1 MIIDKIRATLRGFYP
16 YRGDPIYER
25 YLDYNNST
33 FHIYSI
39 VYTNMVYEQKKETRE
54 CKEENNLINI
64 IELKIENQDRLIGT
78 DILHPRFSWKL
89 TGEKSGI
96 TQIAYQ
102 INVFEEETSGI
113 REIIWDS
120 NKISSMETLNIQY
133 QGPSL
138 QSRRIYYWQVR
149 VWCSNGEES
158 AWSHEGQWE
167 MGLLHGDD
175 WVAKWVEPNQ
185 ENVTEEPELTL
196 EDMFINKKKS
206 TQLSPE
212 ERLHP
217 PKLVRKSFEV
227 HDKKVV
233 KARLYFTSHGLY
245 HAKVNGQSITAAE
258 LTPDFTS
265 YANYL
270 QYQTYDVLPYLT
282 EGENV
287 LGVILADGW
296 YAGRISI
303 PGGSAQF
310 GNRLGLLAQLEITYS
325 DHSKQVLATNSSFL
339 SSDSHYVY
347 SDIFIGEKQDKTIE
361 KAGWDRPGYQCLTQE
376 WSSVEIVDYQLDNL
390 RAQYGEFVKPIEVLT
405 PIDIWMDEHQAYIID
420 FGQVIAGRARL
431 QLHCSQGQELKIE
444 HCEVLNEKGEFFNN
458 IVGRNKE
465 QTDYY
470 VASGE
475 DGEIFE
481 PTFTFHGF
489 RYVRLSGYNSELLP
503 KNISAIVLYSDMKQT
518 GNFKTSDAEIN
529 QLWKNIQWSQKG
541 NMLSIPTDCP
551 QRERAGWTGDLQVF
565 APTAAF
571 NMDVQTFLTRWL
583 WNLQLEQTEEGEILN
598 YSPAPKDIW
607 NDLKFTGSI
616 SSAGWGDA
624 IIIVPWVL
632 YQRYG
637 NIRILEQCYPS
648 MEKWLNYVQKSA
660 AQNKENPEHDYER
673 YLWDTK
679 FHFGDWMIPSFM
691 LGEKPQ
697 GPIASALATKDC
709 IATAFYAYSAGLLSE
724 IAEVLGKHE
733 QVKFYKG
740 LHKKVKEAFEHAYV
754 KDSGILTADYQGV
767 YTIALAFNL
776 LSGNRKKKAIDR
788 LVELI
793 EKNDF
798 KIDTGFL
805 SVAYIMDVLCENGY
819 ENMAYKLLFQ
829 TGCPSWLYEV
839 NNGATTIWESWEA
852 IKPDGTVGSFSFNH
866 YAFGCIGDWLVRHI
880 GGLTPIE
887 PGYRTFKVEPHYCQM
902 LKYAETQ
909 FESVY
914 GEIKVYWEIQDEK
927 NILLQVKVPANT
939 LAVISLTNV
948 SIDYIPEL
956 IKQVQEMGYS
966 DVQFYEK
973 DNRLEFT
980 VGSGEL
986 ELKWELL
993 DCVKI

>member
-1 MIIDKIRATLRGFYP
+1 
-16 YRGDPIYER
+16 
-25 YLDYNNST
+25 
-33 FHIYSI
+33 
-39 VYTNMVYEQKKETRE
+39 
-54 CKEENNLINI
+54 LINI
-64 IELKIENQDRLIGT
+64 TELKIENQENLIGT

-102 INVFEEETSGI
+102 INVFEKETSGF
-113 REIIWDS
+113 RDYIWDS
-120 NKISSMETLNIQY
+120 NKVSSRETINIQY
-133 QGPSL
+133 GGPSL
-138 QSRRIYYWQVR
+138 QSRSVYYWQVR

-158 AWSHEGQWE
+158 AWSDEGQWE
-167 MGLLHGDD
+167 MGLLHKDD
-175 WVAKWVEPNQ
+175 WVAKWVEPKQ
-185 ENVTEEPELTL
+185 ENVTEEPEQTL
-196 EDMFINKKKS
+196 QDMFINKKKS
-206 TQLSPE
+206 EQPSPE
-212 ERLHP
+212 KRLHP
-217 PKLVRKSFEV
+217 PKLVRKSFEI
-227 HDKKVV
+227 HDKKIE
-233 KARLYFTSHGLY
+233 KARLYITAHGLY
-245 HAKVNGQSITAAE
+245 HAKINGQRVTAAE
-258 LTPDFTS
+258 FTPDFTS
-265 YANYL
+265 YSNYL
-270 QYQTYDVLPYLT
+270 QYQTYDVLPFLS

-287 LGVILADGW
+287 FGVILSDGW

-310 GNRLGLLAQLEITYS
+310 GNRLGLFAQLEITYS
-325 DHSKQVLATNSSFL
+325 DQSKQIFGTDSSFF

-347 SDIFIGEKQDKTIE
+347 SDIFIGEKQDKAIE
-361 KAGWDRPGYQCLTQE
+361 KADWDRPHYKCLTHE
-376 WSSVEIVDYQLDNL
+376 WSSVEVVDHKLENL

-405 PIDIWMDEHQAYIID
+405 PIDIWKDEHQAYIID
-420 FGQVIAGRARL
+420 FGQVIAGRVRL
-431 QLHCSQGQELKIE
+431 QLHCSKGQDIKIE

-475 DGEIFE
+475 EGEIFE

-489 RYVRLSGYNSELLP
+489 RYVRLSGYDAELFP
-503 KNISAIVLYSDMKQT
+503 GDISAIVLFSDMKQT
-518 GNFKTSDAEIN
+518 GYFKTSDSEIN

-565 APTAAF
+565 SPTAAF
-571 NMDVQTFLTRWL
+571 NMDVQAFLTRWL

-624 IIIVPWVL
+624 IIIVPWVI

-637 NIRILEQCYPS
+637 DTRILEQCYPS
-648 MEKWLNYVQKSA
+648 MEKWIEYVLKSA
-660 AQNKENPEHDYER
+660 AENKENVEHDHER

-691 LGEKPQ
+691 LGDKSQ
-697 GPIASALATKDC
+697 GPIASAVATKDS

-724 IAEVLGKHE
+724 IAKVLGKHE
-733 QVKFYKG
+733 QVEFYND
-740 LHKKVKEAFEHAYV
+740 LHNKVKGAFEQAYV

-776 LSGNRKKKAIDR
+776 LSGQHKKMAIER

-793 EKNDF
+793 EKNDL

-805 SVAYIMDVLCENGY
+805 SVPYIMDVLCENGY
-819 ENMAYKLLFQ
+819 EDIAYKLLFQ
-829 TGCPSWLYEV
+829 TACPSWLYEV
-839 NNGATTIWESWEA
+839 KNGATTIWESWEA

-866 YAFGCIGDWLVRHI
+866 YTFGCVGDWLVRHI
-880 GGLTPIE
+880 GGLTPVE
-887 PGYRTFKVEPHYCQM
+887 PGYRKFKVEPHYNER

-914 GEIKVYWEIQDEK
+914 GEIKVSWQVQDEK
-927 NILLQVKVPANT
+927 NMLLKVKVPANT
-939 LAVISLTNV
+939 SAVISLTNI
-948 SIDYIPEL
+948 SLHCNSEL
-956 IKQVQEMGYS
+956 IQHVKEMGYT
-966 DVQFYEK
+966 DLQFYEK
-973 DNRLEFT
+973 ENRLEFT
-980 VGSGEL
+980 AGSGQIEM
-986 ELKWELL
+986 KWEIL
-993 DCVKI
+993 DCVEI

>member
-1 MIIDKIRATLRGFYP
+1 MIKSALSLRGFYP
-16 YRGDPIYER
+16 YRGDPVYECI
-25 YLDYNNST
+25 LDHNNST
-33 FHIYSI
+33 FDSYSN
-39 VYTNMVYEQKKETRE
+39 VYTIMVYEQKKETRE
-54 CKEENNLINI
+54 CKEENNLISI
-64 IELKIENQDRLIGT
+64 RDLKVENQDHLIGT
-78 DILHPRFSWKL
+78 DILYPRYSWKL
-89 TGEKSGI
+89 IGERAGI
-96 TQIAYQ
+96 TQTAYQ
-102 INVFEEETSGI
+102 ISVFQKETSGI
-113 REIIWDS
+113 KKIIWDS
-120 NKISSMETLNIQY
+120 TKVSSTESINILY
-133 QGPSL
+133 RGPAL
-138 QSRRIYYWQVR
+138 QSRSEYFWQVR

-158 AWSHEGQWE
+158 GWSDEGQWE
-167 MGLLHGDD
+167 MGLLYEDD
-175 WVAKWVEPNQ
+175 WVAKWIEPGQ

-206 TQLSPE
+206 TQPSPG

-217 PKLVRKSFEV
+217 PKLVRRSFEV
-227 HDKKVV
+227 LDKKIE
-233 KARLYFTSHGLY
+233 KARLYITAHGLY
-245 HAKVNGQSITAAE
+245 HAKINGQRVTTAE
-258 LTPDFTS
+258 FTPDFTS
-265 YANYL
+265 YSNYL
-270 QYQTYDVLPYLT
+270 QYQTYDVLPCLT
-282 EGENV
+282 QGENI
-287 LGVILADGW
+287 LGAILADGW

-310 GNRLGLLAQLEITYS
+310 GNKLGLLAQLEITYS
-325 DHSKQVLATNSSFL
+325 DQSKQVFATDSSFL

-347 SDIFIGEKQDKTIE
+347 SDIFIGEKQDKTME
-361 KAGWDRPGYQCLTQE
+361 KEGWDRPGYQCLTHE
-376 WSSVEIVDYQLDNL
+376 WSAVEEVDYQMNNL
-390 RAQYGEFVKPIEVLT
+390 RAQYGDFVKPIEVLK
-405 PIDIWMDEHQAYIID
+405 PINVWKDELQAYIID
-420 FGQVIAGRARL
+420 FGQVIAGRIRL
-431 QLHCSQGQELKIE
+431 QLHCSKGQELKIE

-475 DGEIFE
+475 EGEIFE

-503 KNISAIVLYSDMKQT
+503 KNISAVVLYSDMKQT
-518 GNFKTSDAEIN
+518 GYFQTSDPEIN

-583 WNLQLEQTEEGEILN
+583 WNLQLEQTEEGEVLN
-598 YSPAPKDIW
+598 YSPAPKDIC
-607 NDLKFTGSI
+607 NDIKFTGTI

-624 IIIVPWVL
+624 VIIVPWVL

-637 NIRILEQCYPS
+637 DIRILEQCYPS
-648 MEKWLNYVQKSA
+648 MEKWMDYVQKSA
-660 AQNKENPEHDYER
+660 AQNKENKEYDYER

-697 GPIASALATKDC
+697 GPIASAFATKDS

-724 IAEVLGKHE
+724 VAEVLGKHE
-733 QVKFYKG
+733 QAEVYNE
-740 LHKKVKEAFEHAYV
+740 LHNKVKEAFVQAYV
-754 KDSGILTADYQGV
+754 KDSGILAADYQGV

-776 LSGNRKKKAIDR
+776 LSGFQKKKAIER

-793 EKNDF
+793 ETNDY

-805 SVAYIMDVLCENGY
+805 SVPYIMDVLCENGY
-819 ENMAYKLLFQ
+819 EDIAYKLLFQ
-829 TGCPSWLYEV
+829 TACPSWLYEV
-839 NNGATTIWESWEA
+839 KNGATTIWESWEA

-866 YAFGCIGDWLVRHI
+866 YAFGCIGDWLVRHS
-880 GGLTPIE
+880 GGLTPIG
-887 PGYRTFKVEPHYCQM
+887 PGYRKFKVEPHYCQR
-902 LKYAETQ
+902 LKFAETQ

-914 GEIKVYWEIQDEK
+914 GEIKVNWETQDEK
-927 NILLQVKVPANT
+927 NMHLQVKVPSNT
-939 LAVISLTNV
+939 VAVISLTNV

-966 DVQFYEK
+966 DLQFYEK
-973 DNRLEFT
+973 ENRLEFT

-993 DCVKI
+993 DSVKI

>member
-1 MIIDKIRATLRGFYP
+1 MRGFYQ

-33 FHIYSI
+33 FHFYSN

-64 IELKIENQDRLIGT
+64 IELKIENQDSLIGT

-89 TGEKSGI
+89 TSKRSCI
-96 TQIAYQ
+96 TQTAYQ
-102 INVFEEETSGI
+102 IIVFEKETSGF
-113 REIIWDS
+113 RKIIWDS
-120 NKISSMETLNIQY
+120 NKVISRETINIQY
-133 QGPSL
+133 QGPTL
-138 QSRRIYYWQVR
+138 KSRSVYYWQVR
-149 VWCSNGEES
+149 VWYSNGAES
-158 AWSHEGQWE
+158 AWSDEGQWE
-167 MGLLHGDD
+167 MGLLNEVD
-175 WVAKWVEPNQ
+175 WVAKWIEPDQ

-206 TQLSPE
+206 TQPSPE

-227 HDKKVV
+227 LDKKIE
-233 KARLYFTSHGLY
+233 KARLYITAHGLY
-245 HAKVNGQSITAAE
+245 HAKINGQRVTAAE
-258 LTPDFTS
+258 FTPDFTT

-287 LGVILADGW
+287 FGVILADGW

-303 PGGSAQF
+303 PGGSSQF
-310 GNRLGLLAQLEITYS
+310 GNRIGLLAQLEITYI
-325 DHSKQVLATNSSFL
+325 DQSKQVLATDSSFL

-361 KAGWDRPGYQCLTQE
+361 KAGWDRPGYRGLTDE
-376 WSSVEIVDYQLDNL
+376 WSSVEVVDYKFDNL
-390 RAQYGEFVKPIEVLT
+390 RAQYGEFVKPIETLA
-405 PIDIWMDEHQAYIID
+405 PIDIWRDEHQAYIID
-420 FGQVIAGRARL
+420 FGQVIAGRVRL
-431 QLHCSQGQELKIE
+431 QLNCSKGQDLKIE

-465 QTDYY
+465 QTDFY

-475 DGEIFE
+475 EGEVFE

-489 RYVRLSGYNSELLP
+489 RYARLSGYHSELNSED
-503 KNISAIVLYSDMKQT
+503 ISAIVLYSDMKLT
-518 GNFKTSDAEIN
+518 GNFKTSDPEIN

-571 NMDVQTFLTRWL
+571 NMDVQAFLTRWL
-583 WNLQLEQTEEGEILN
+583 WNLQLEQTEEGEVLN

-607 NDLKFTGSI
+607 NDIKFTGTI

-637 NIRILEQCYPS
+637 DLRILEQCYSS
-648 MEKWLNYVQKSA
+648 MEKWMDYVQKSA
-660 AQNKENPEHDYER
+660 AQNKENREHDYER

-697 GPIASALATKDC
+697 GPIASAYATKDI
-709 IATAFYAYSAGLLSE
+709 IATSYYAYSAGLLSD
-724 IAEVLGKHE
+724 ISKILGKLEKEEYYHN
-733 QVKFYKG
+733 
-740 LHKKVKEAFEHAYV
+740 LSAKVKDAFAHAYV
-754 KDSGILTADYQGV
+754 TESGMLTANYQGV

-776 LSGNRKKKAIDR
+776 LTGDKKKKAIER

-793 EKNDF
+793 ETNDY

-805 SVAYIMDVLCENGY
+805 SVPYIMDVLCENGY
-819 ENMAYKLLFQ
+819 EDIAYKLLFQ
-829 TGCPSWLYEV
+829 TACPSWLYEV
-839 NNGATTIWESWEA
+839 KNGATTIWESWEA
-852 IKPDGTVGSFSFNH
+852 IKPEGKVGSFSFNH
-866 YAFGCIGDWLVRHI
+866 YAFGCVGDWLVRHI
-880 GGLTPIE
+880 GGLTSTA
-887 PGYRTFKVEPHYCQM
+887 PGYKKFKVEPNYCDQ
-902 LKYAETQ
+902 LKFAETLY
-909 FESVY
+909 ESVY
-914 GEIKVYWEIQDEK
+914 GEIKIKWEVQEEQDMF
-927 NILLQVKVPANT
+927 LQVNVPANT
-939 LAVISLTNV
+939 VATISLTNV
-948 SIDYIPEL
+948 SPDYIQEL
-956 IKQVQEMGYS
+956 KQHASEKGYEHTQYYQ
-966 DVQFYEK
+966 DE
-973 DNRLEFT
+973 NRFEFT
-980 VGSGEL
+980 VGSGQIEVSWKL
-986 ELKWELL
+986 HDLIRHVKKEQLKN
-993 DCVKI
+993 

>member
-1 MIIDKIRATLRGFYP
+1 VDFIHIEECLFYEIYPDNNYRNFYFYP
-16 YRGDPIYER
+16 
-25 YLDYNNST
+25 N
-33 FHIYSI
+33 
-39 VYTNMVYEQKKETRE
+39 VYTNMVYKQKKETRE
-54 CKEENNLINI
+54 CKEENNLINT

-96 TQIAYQ
+96 TQTAYQ
-102 INVFEEETSGI
+102 INVFEKETSGC
-113 REIIWDS
+113 RKIIWDS
-120 NKISSMETLNIQY
+120 NQVNSRETINIQY

-149 VWCSNGEES
+149 VWCSNGEAS
-158 AWSHEGQWE
+158 DWSDEGQWE
-167 MGLLHGDD
+167 MGLLHEDD
-175 WVAKWVEPNQ
+175 WVAKWIEPKQ

-212 ERLHP
+212 KRLHP

-227 HDKKVV
+227 HDKKIE
-233 KARLYFTSHGLY
+233 KARLYITAYGLY
-245 HAKVNGQSITAAE
+245 HAKINGQKVTAAE
-258 LTPDFTS
+258 FTPDFTS
-265 YANYL
+265 YSNYL

-287 LGVILADGW
+287 LGVTLADGW

-325 DHSKQVLATNSSFL
+325 DQSKQVLATDSSFL

-347 SDIFIGEKQDKTIE
+347 SDIFIGEKQDKTLE
-361 KAGWDRPGYQCLTQE
+361 KTGWDLPGYKWLNHE
-376 WSSVEIVDYQLDNL
+376 WSSVEVVNYKFNNL
-390 RAQYGEFVKPIEVLT
+390 RAQYGEFVKPVEVLT
-405 PIDIWMDEHQAYIID
+405 PIDIWKDVHQAYIID
-420 FGQVIAGRARL
+420 FGQVIAGRVRL
-431 QLHCSQGQELKIE
+431 KLQCSKGQELNIE

-470 VASGE
+470 IASGVE
-475 DGEIFE
+475 GEIFE

-489 RYVRLSGYNSELLP
+489 RFVRLSGYNSELLAED
-503 KNISAIVLYSDMKQT
+503 ILAIVLYSDMKQT
-518 GNFKTSDAEIN
+518 GYFKTSDPEIN

-565 APTAAF
+565 TPTAAF
-571 NMDVQTFLTRWL
+571 NMDIQAFLTRWL
-583 WNLQLEQTEEGEILN
+583 WNLQLEQTEEGEVLN

-607 NDLKFTGSI
+607 NDLKFTGTI

-632 YQRYG
+632 YQRY
-637 NIRILEQCYPS
+637 NDIRILEQCYPS
-648 MEKWLNYVQKSA
+648 MEKWMKYVQKSA
-660 AQNKENPEHDYER
+660 AKNKENVEHEYER

-697 GPIASALATKDC
+697 GPIASAIATKDS

-724 IAEVLGKHE
+724 ISKILGK
-733 QVKFYKG
+733 
-740 LHKKVKEAFEHAYV
+740 KKQENYYQELNNRVKEAFGYAYV
-754 KDSGILTADYQGV
+754 KESGEFTADYQGV

-776 LSGNRKKKAIDR
+776 LSGIQKKKAIGR

-793 EKNDF
+793 EKNEF

-805 SVAYIMDVLCENGY
+805 SVPYIMDVLCENAY
-819 ENMAYKLLFQ
+819 EDIAYKLLFQ
-829 TGCPSWLYEV
+829 TACPSWLYEV
-839 NNGATTIWESWEA
+839 KNGATTIWESWEA

-866 YAFGCIGDWLVRHI
+866 YAFGCVGDWLVRHI

-887 PGYRTFKVEPHYCQM
+887 PGYKKFKVDLHFCDR
-902 LKYAETQ
+902 LRFAETQ
-909 FESVY
+909 YESVY
-914 GEIKVYWEIQDEK
+914 GVIKVKWEVQDKK
-927 NILLQVKVPANT
+927 NMLLHVTVPANT
-939 LAVISLTNV
+939 FAVISLTNV
-948 SIDYIPEL
+948 SFDCISEL
-956 IKQVQEMGYS
+956 TQHVKEVGYT
-966 DVQFYEK
+966 DLQIFEK
-973 DNRLEFT
+973 ENKLEFT
-980 VGSGEL
+980 AGSGQL

>member
-1 MIIDKIRATLRGFYP
+1 VDFIHIEVI
-16 YRGDPIYER
+16 IYEL

-33 FHIYSI
+33 FHFYSV

-54 CKEENNLINI
+54 CKEENNLMNI
-64 IELKIENQDRLIGT
+64 IELKIENQDSLIGT

-89 TGEKSGI
+89 IGEKSGI
-96 TQIAYQ
+96 TQAAYQ
-102 INVFEEETSGI
+102 IIVFEKETSGI
-113 REIIWDS
+113 KKIIWDS
-120 NKISSMETLNIQY
+120 NNVNSRETISIQY
-133 QGPSL
+133 EGPSL

-158 AWSHEGQWE
+158 AWSDEGHWE
-167 MGLLHGDD
+167 MGLLHKVD
-175 WVAKWVEPNQ
+175 WVAKWIEPNQ

-206 TQLSPE
+206 NQLSPE
-212 ERLHP
+212 NRLHP

-227 HDKKVV
+227 LDKKIV
-233 KARLYFTSHGLY
+233 KARLYITAHGLY
-245 HAKVNGQSITAAE
+245 HAKINGQRITAAE
-258 LTPDFTS
+258 FTPDFTS
-265 YANYL
+265 YSSYL
-270 QYQTYDVLPYLT
+270 QYQTYDVLPYLNG
-282 EGENV
+282 GENV
-287 LGVILADGW
+287 FGVILADGW

-325 DHSKQVLATNSSFL
+325 DHSNQVLATNSSFL

-347 SDIFIGEKQDKTIE
+347 SDIFIGEKQDKTLE
-361 KAGWDRPGYQCLTQE
+361 KTGWDRPGYQCLTHE
-376 WSSVEIVDYQLDNL
+376 WSSVETVDYQFNNL
-390 RAQYGEFVKPIEVLT
+390 RAQYGAFVKPLETLA
-405 PIDIWMDEHQAYIID
+405 PIDIWEDEHQAYIID
-420 FGQVIAGRARL
+420 FGQVIAGRVRL
-431 QLHCSQGQELKIE
+431 QLNCSNGQALKIE

-470 VASGE
+470 IASGE
-475 DGEIFE
+475 KGEIFE
-481 PTFTFHGF
+481 PSFTFHGF
-489 RYVRLSGYNSELLP
+489 RYVRLSGYNTELHH
-503 KNISAIVLYSDMKQT
+503 KDISAVVLYSDMKQT
-518 GNFKTSDAEIN
+518 GYFKTSDPEIN

-565 APTAAF
+565 TPTAAF
-571 NMDVQTFLTRWL
+571 NMDIQSFLTRWL
-583 WNLQLEQTEEGEILN
+583 WNLQMEQTKDGEILN

-607 NDLKFTGSI
+607 NDLKFTGTI

-637 NIRILEQCYPS
+637 DIRILEQCYPS
-648 MEKWLNYVQKSA
+648 MEKWMEYVQNSA
-660 AQNKENPEHDYER
+660 AQNKENAEHDYER

-697 GPIASALATKDC
+697 GPIASAYATKDC
-709 IATAFYAYSAGLLSE
+709 IATAFYAYSAGILSE
-724 IAEVLGKHE
+724 ISKILGKNE
-733 QVKFYKG
+733 LEDYYRELKN
-740 LHKKVKEAFEHAYV
+740 KVKEAFGYAYV
-754 KDSGILTADYQGV
+754 KESGTLTADYQGV

-776 LSGNRKKKAIDR
+776 LSGIQKKKAIER
-788 LVELI
+788 LVALI
-793 EKNDF
+793 ETNEF

-805 SVAYIMDVLCENGY
+805 SVPYIMDVLCENGY
-819 ENMAYKLLFQ
+819 KDIAYKLLFQ
-829 TGCPSWLYEV
+829 TACPSWLYEV
-839 NNGATTIWESWEA
+839 KNGATTIWESWEA
-852 IKPDGTVGSFSFNH
+852 VKPDGTVGSFSFNH
-866 YAFGCIGDWLVRHI
+866 YAFGCVGDWLVRYI

-887 PGYRTFKVEPHYCQM
+887 PGYRKFKVEPHYCDK

-914 GEIKVYWEIQDEK
+914 GEIKVNWEIQEEK
-927 NILLQVKVPANT
+927 NMLLHVKVPANT

-948 SIDYIPEL
+948 SLDCISEL
-956 IKQVQEMGYS
+956 TQHVKEMGYT
-966 DVQFYEK
+966 DLQIFEK
-973 DNRLEFT
+973 ENRVELT
-980 VGSGEL
+980 AGSGQV
-986 ELKWELL
+986 ELKWELIN
-993 DCVKI
+993 CVKI